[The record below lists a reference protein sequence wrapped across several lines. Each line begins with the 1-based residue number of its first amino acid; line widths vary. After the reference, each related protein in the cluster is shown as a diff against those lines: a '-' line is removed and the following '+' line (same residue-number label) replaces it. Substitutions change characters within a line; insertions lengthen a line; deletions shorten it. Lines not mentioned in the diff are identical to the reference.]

1 MKHIVIVDED
11 RPGALADISYLLGT
25 AKINME
31 NVSVEVMGDK
41 AIMHIFVKD
50 DAAAR
55 KILAVN
61 GYNVLSPDHL
71 VLRLENKPGAWAKA
85 AELLKKDGISVKNV
99 QLITKGKTH
108 HMYSLITDKNKK
120 AEKVLAEYLWFEDA
134 V

>member
-1 MKHIVIVDED
+1 MKHIVIIAED
-11 RPGALADISYLLGT
+11 KPGVLADISYLLGA

-41 AIMHIFVKD
+41 AVVHIFVKD

-55 KILAVN
+55 KILTVN

-71 VLRLENKPGAWAKA
+71 VLRLEHKPGEWAKA
-85 AELLKKDGISVKNV
+85 AELLKKEGIRIKNV
-99 QLITKGKTH
+99 QLITKGKAH
-108 HMYSLITDKNKK
+108 HLYSLITDKNKK
-120 AEKVLAEYLWFEDA
+120 AEKVLVEYLWFEDA